1 MSVTANALNVGCSA
15 AEWIRMTCL
24 SLKAHSLRIGIL
36 LWAASN
42 IGVLLWP
49 ASNAQAGGVRE
60 YWIAAEK
67 VRWNYA
73 PSGKNLIREEEGL
86 GVWGETLEYDKYRY
100 IGYTDGSYSKPLPQ
114 PPWMG
119 VLGPQLRAEVGD
131 TLEVHFLNRTDKPLS
146 MHPHGLRYDED
157 NDGADRRGAGAVVN
171 PGESFT
177 YVWQVDKDAGPGPND
192 PSSIVWVYHSHVDA
206 HHEINAGLIG
216 TIVVTHRGMAR
227 SKVDSAPRDVDR
239 EFTTLFLI
247 FDEEDGAE
255 SGLKHAMNGYIFGNL
270 QGYEVRHGERVRWHL
285 VGLGNEVDLHT
296 AHWHGQTV
304 LVHGRR
310 TDVVELLPASMVS
323 VTMVPKS
330 VGTWLF
336 HCHVADHMEA
346 GMTTRWRVL
355 ENK

>member
-1 MSVTANALNVGCSA
+1 M
-15 AEWIRMTCL
+15 
-24 SLKAHSLRIGIL
+24 
-36 LWAASN
+36 
-42 IGVLLWP
+42 
-49 ASNAQAGGVRE
+49 
-60 YWIAAEK
+60 
-67 VRWNYA
+67 
-73 PSGKNLIREEEGL
+73 
-86 GVWGETLEYDKYRY
+86 EYDKYRY

-131 TLEVHFLNRTDKPLS
+131 TLKVHFLNRTDKPLS

-157 NDGADRRGAGAVVN
+157 NDGADRRGAGAMVN

-227 SKVDSAPRDVDR
+227 SKVDPTPRDVDR

-270 QGYEVRHGERVRWHL
+270 QGYEVRHGEQVRWHL
-285 VGLGNEVDLHT
+285 VGLGNEADLHT

-336 HCHVADHMEA
+336 HCHVEDHMEA